1 MTRFVNV
8 FLLGCLMLVGGA
20 AVLFLTAWALAAAG
34 GGDFAGE
41 FVAVGLAVLL
51 PCSFLAAGHV
61 LPGPPRPS
69 SNLLV
74 CPNCGMAFPVWG
86 IHTPTDAPAP

>member
-1 MTRFVNV
+1 MTRALLQLAGVGVRRDGRALLDAVN
-8 FLLGCLMLVGGA
+8 LEIA
-20 AVLFLTAWALAAAG
+20 
-34 GGDFAGE
+34 AGE

-61 LPGPPRPS
+61 LPGPPRPP